1 MVCGV
6 HHMGGSWLQH
16 RWFGSTYNTACLG
29 YTGSGMLEVARV
41 VVSMEDDIPPNTRS
55 LATNKA

>member
-6 HHMGGSWLQH
+6 HHMGRSWLQH
-16 RWFGSTYNTACLG
+16 WWFSTQYSTACLG
-29 YTGSGMLEVARV
+29 YTESGMLEVARV
-41 VVSMEDDIPPNTRS
+41 VVSMEDGIPPNTRS